1 MNWETNSEDQLRHKL
16 QEHEFAFSEEAW
28 QRMSQLLAAE
38 PIPPGQAPTDSP
50 TSTPDADQK
59 NKNPWVLPLWLLFLA
74 LTSTILSLTL
84 LSKPEALPLNKSIAT
99 ISSPLSKQKEIS
111 QEASGAIKIPPIRT
125 IDHTP
130 PFITDQPKK
139 TTNNLTPVP
148 LALAANQNN
157 RSSSESPTEPGAS
170 TAISLEPQAVPRPPR
185 QSSPTTSLDLLLSK
199 NELSGVFSSATVSW
213 EGALDKK
220 SAWKIQPFVFAG
232 LAQTFLPHPQS
243 SNSMNPLMGFGLEC
257 QTAKWGVGIS
267 AQGQYLTGL
276 DWQSSFSQAEATP
289 LGYNFASTEVI
300 TKKLA
305 FAQLNTYLFWQLKPR
320 HRLQTGI
327 AVARLHI
334 LEESPSLETNQV
346 TFFDESLD
354 ALSIDS
360 NQPGIRN
367 WDFGATLAYQFQL
380 SPHWQAQLLYQQGLF
395 DLTADN
401 WFGNTR
407 NDVRSN
413 LQIQLRYDF

>member
-1 MNWETNSEDQLRHKL
+1 MNWETNSEDQLRDKL

-28 QRMSQLLAAE
+28 QRMSQLLATE
-38 PIPPGQAPTDSP
+38 SIPSGQAQTDSA
-50 TSTPDADQK
+50 TSTPDVDQK
-59 NKNPWVLPLWLLFLA
+59 NKKPWILPLWMLFLA

-84 LSKPEALPLNKSIAT
+84 LSKPTTLLHTPVANIQT
-99 ISSPLSKQKEIS
+99 PLSKQKEIAVEES
-111 QEASGAIKIPPIRT
+111 SNLKFLLSNT
-125 IDHTP
+125 IEHTP
-130 PFITDQPKK
+130 PFLRNQPKK

-148 LALAANQNN
+148 LALAINQNN
-157 RSSSESPTEPGAS
+157 RSSSESPTQPGAS
-170 TAISLEPQAVPRPPR
+170 TSTYPANLALNIHHSLNTPSVSLDPLPSKDQLALV
-185 QSSPTTSLDLLLSK
+185 SSPTTIIWK
-199 NELSGVFSSATVSW
+199 EVI
-213 EGALDKK
+213 DKK
-220 SAWKIQPFVFAG
+220 AVRKIQPFVFGG
-232 LAQTFLPHPQS
+232 LAQTFLSNPQS
-243 SNSMNPLMGFGLEC
+243 SNSINPLMGFGLEW
-257 QTAKWGVGIS
+257 QTPRWGFGIS
-267 AQGQYLTGL
+267 AQGQYLTGI
-276 DWQSSFSQAEATP
+276 DWQSSFAQAEATP

-320 HRLQTGI
+320 HRLQAGI

-346 TFFDESLD
+346 TFFDESLG

-367 WDFGATLAYQFQL
+367 WDFGATLGYQFQL

-407 NDVRSN
+407 NDLRSN